1 MVHVCICLECLYPGR
16 PLCIFLSCDSPFSF
30 AGSELF
36 PQVDVQDSRSLV
48 SLPVDAL
55 GEILARVE
63 SLADVRCLTRSCKAF
78 LACSRSEHVQAAWLM
93 AHCPV
98 SSSCPM
104 EAREEFPR
112 KHLLPT
118 PPLLVLWRWQLALGH
133 HHEDSLLQLKA
144 IKYLRLHAAIL
155 ASGCQTLRIPTP
167 ASLAGTIYILVP
179 ACNKAYIALGPAVK
193 QHLVPLLKVPLG
205 ILLAGSCSSSS
216 DAACQHLCCCLHLI
230 TLKHHIHVCTFQ
242 PAAMIFV
249 LMQTHNSSHINPDKT
264 PPQMRTNILRLE
276 HCASRT

>member
-1 MVHVCICLECLYPGR
+1 MQHTMVHVCICLECLYPGR

-98 SSSCPM
+98 SSSCPG
-104 EAREEFPR
+104 PR
-112 KHLLPT
+112 PCPT
-118 PPLLVLWRWQLALGH
+118 TQHIGEVSDCRWVVKGFDGVFMLG
-133 HHEDSLLQLKA
+133 LQA
-144 IKYLRLHAAIL
+144 
-155 ASGCQTLRIPTP
+155 P
-167 ASLAGTIYILVP
+167 
-179 ACNKAYIALGPAVK
+179 
-193 QHLVPLLKVPLG
+193 
-205 ILLAGSCSSSS
+205 SSSS
-216 DAACQHLCCCLHLI
+216 FCSSRVCFSIATSIITYQHTRTQARGRCSRAPSLWVRYRFIPNICALCPTSYTAPACSVAVAVSVGASSRRLA
-230 TLKHHIHVCTFQ
+230 T
-242 PAAMIFV
+242 PAE
-249 LMQTHNSSHINPDKT
+249 SH
-264 PPQMRTNILRLE
+264 
-276 HCASRT
+276 

>member
-1 MVHVCICLECLYPGR
+1 MQHTMVHVCICLECLYPGR

-98 SSSCPM
+98 SSSCPG
-104 EAREEFPR
+104 PR
-112 KHLLPT
+112 PCCPTTQHIGGVSDCRWVVKGIDRGLHVGASSSIFKLILLKQSMLQHSDIHHYLLTHKDTGKRQMLSGTLSVGQVPVHSKHL
-118 PPLLVLWRWQLALGH
+118 
-133 HHEDSLLQLKA
+133 
-144 IKYLRLHAAIL
+144 
-155 ASGCQTLRIPTP
+155 
-167 ASLAGTIYILVP
+167 
-179 ACNKAYIALGPAVK
+179 
-193 QHLVPLLKVPLG
+193 
-205 ILLAGSCSSSS
+205 
-216 DAACQHLCCCLHLI
+216 
-230 TLKHHIHVCTFQ
+230 
-242 PAAMIFV
+242 
-249 LMQTHNSSHINPDKT
+249 
-264 PPQMRTNILRLE
+264 
-276 HCASRT
+276 